1 MAQFATQPGLGFEQR
16 GFVEPRG
23 ERIIRREL
31 PRLARECAEDV
42 LGNLLGPARVADLVQ
57 RSGKDEVNMPPDNFA
72 KGVLISRSGEL
83 LQPLEI
89 RLPLIHVHP

>member
-1 MAQFATQPGLGFEQR
+1 M
-16 GFVEPRG
+16 EPRG
-23 ERIIRREL
+23 KGIIRREL

-42 LGNLLGPARVADLVQ
+42 LGNFLGAACGADLVQ
-57 RSGKDEVNMPPDNFA
+57 RGGKDEVNMPPDDFA
-72 KGVLISRSGEL
+72 DAVLVSCPGEL